1 MNSLFNEVYMVR
13 GFVASHAYSQG
24 VTEALQ
30 MMREHS
36 GGVTIRF
43 CAQKSKVWTY
53 TSAQEKTANDLELP
67 TSQTALSKFSR
78 GEKSARGGLMAPRRH
93 EGPRFETDLALT
105 LTIMGIRK

>member
-1 MNSLFNEVYMVR
+1 
-13 GFVASHAYSQG
+13 
-24 VTEALQ
+24 

-43 CAQKSKVWTY
+43 CEQKSKVWTY

-78 GEKSARGGLMAPRRH
+78 GEKSARGG
-93 EGPRFETDLALT
+93 
-105 LTIMGIRK
+105 